1 MPLLQSP
8 VVHKVNAVT
17 NRLLLSCGLRSFL
30 FQRDG
35 HSVQRHLHLTDDQIE
50 TQTSLIIGNVI
61 RTRAL
66 DS

>member
-17 NRLLLSCGLRSFL
+17 NRLLSCGLRSFL

-66 DS
+66 DG